1 MVSDNF
7 KEIARVNW
15 RHIFE
20 LGNPEGRGGGGSSS
34 FGNRGGRGVKKS
46 YLPSG
51 GVICQEIAWE
61 KSGNFRNLWLW
72 QPCVPFI
79 YHLLSLLIIN

>member
-20 LGNPEGRGGGGSSS
+20 LGNPEGRGGGGLKQFWKSRWKGGQKIVPSI
-34 FGNRGGRGVKKS
+34 RGCH
-46 YLPSG
+46 L
-51 GVICQEIAWE
+51 
-61 KSGNFRNLWLW
+61 SGNSVGKVWEFQKPLVVATMCTFYISFTK
-72 QPCVPFI
+72 PSD
-79 YHLLSLLIIN
+79 Y